1 MRWKRTHTCGELR
14 KELQAESVVLMGW
27 VDRRRDHGS
36 LIFID
41 LRDRFGVTQIRID
54 PDAAAYEDGK
64 NLRNEY
70 VVAVKGHVA
79 LRPEGMINA
88 KLQTGEIELV
98 ADEIEVLNTSKTPP
112 FPISG
117 ETNVSED
124 LRLKYRYL
132 DLRRPE
138 MQRHLLIRHQVA
150 HIARSY
156 LSAQNFVEIET
167 PFLSKSTP
175 EGARDYLVPSRVWKG
190 RFYALPQ
197 SPQTYKQLLMIA
209 GYDRYFQIARCFRD
223 EDLRADRQPEFSQI
237 DMEMSFIDEDD
248 IMTIVEGLVEKIFH
262 EVLGISITMPLPRI
276 PYDEAMALYGSDK
289 PDLRFGMTIHN
300 ISDLV
305 RQSDFRVFKET
316 LAKGG
321 LVAGI
326 CAAGCGNYS
335 RKQIDTLT
343 EWLKNRGASGLVAIK
358 VKGDDWDGSL
368 NKFFSEEVRKQVV
381 QSFQAKDGDL
391 LLIVAD
397 QHDTALTLAGALRL
411 EIAEQQHLIDESQL
425 GLAWI
430 VDFPLFEYS
439 EEEKRYMAR
448 HHPFTSAKADQV
460 DLVTTRPA
468 EVKAR
473 AYDLIMR
480 GMEIAG
486 GSIRIYDTETQ
497 KKMFQALGI
506 NEEEAQEKFSHLLEA
521 LAFGA
526 PPHGGIAFG
535 FDRLVMILASC
546 QSIRE
551 VIAFPKTA
559 SAMSLMENCPSHVQP
574 HQLEELGIEI
584 KES

>member
-1 MRWKRTHTCGELR
+1 M
-14 KELQAESVVLMGW
+14 
-27 VDRRRDHGS
+27 
-36 LIFID
+36 
-41 LRDRFGVTQIRID
+41 
-54 PDAAAYEDGK
+54 
-64 NLRNEY
+64 
-70 VVAVKGHVA
+70 
-79 LRPEGMINA
+79 
-88 KLQTGEIELV
+88 
-98 ADEIEVLNTSKTPP
+98 
-112 FPISG
+112 SG

-156 LSAQNFVEIET
+156 LSEQNFLEIET

-248 IMTIVEGLVEKIFH
+248 IMAVVEGLIEKIFRQILN
-262 EVLGISITMPLPRI
+262 VTIPLPLPRI

-289 PDLRFGMTIHN
+289 PDLRFGMTIKN
-300 ISDLV
+300 ISDVV
-305 RQSDFRVFKET
+305 RRSDFRVFKET
-316 LAKGG
+316 LDKGG

-343 EWLKNRGASGLVAIK
+343 DWLKNRGASGLVAIK

-381 QSFQAKDGDL
+381 QAFQAQDGDL

-397 QHDTALTLAGALRL
+397 KHDTALTLAGALRL
-411 EIAEQQHLIDESQL
+411 EIAEQQHLIDERQL

-439 EEEKRYMAR
+439 EEEKRYVAR
-448 HHPFTSAKADQV
+448 HHPFTSAKPDQV

-497 KKMFQALGI
+497 KRMFQALGI
-506 NEEEAQEKFSHLLEA
+506 DEAEAQEKFSHLLEA
-521 LAFGA
+521 LAYGA

-574 HQLEELGIEI
+574 HQLEELGITI